1 VDVQEELA
9 LPDELA
15 ELGDE
20 VREAF
25 EVAAAAHAHQ
35 RRKGDGSP
43 YITHPLTVAGIV
55 RAAGMDSAAVAAA
68 LLHDVVEDTP
78 ITLDALRSR
87 FAPRVI
93 ELVEAMTEHKDTVGY
108 ERRKDEHR
116 EQIERAGADAARIY
130 AADKLANLRDM
141 RRIFAEVGESAAG
154 RFRAPLG
161 LRIEL
166 WHRDVEMVE
175 RLAGANGHVSELRS
189 ELERFETEL
198 ENLEAER
205 RSQSS

>member
-1 VDVQEELA
+1 MGVDDKLA
-9 LPDELA
+9 LPDDLA
-15 ELGDE
+15 ELGDQ

-25 EVAAAAHAHQ
+25 EVATAAHAHQ
-35 RRKGDGSP
+35 RRKGDDSP
-43 YITHPLTVAGIV
+43 YMIHPLTVAGIV
-55 RAAGMDSAAVAAA
+55 RAAGMDAAAVAAA

-87 FAPRVI
+87 FDPRVV

-116 EQIERAGADAARIY
+116 EQIERAGTDAALIY

-141 RRIFAEVGESAAG
+141 RRIYSEVGERIAE
-154 RFRAPLG
+154 RFRAPLD
-161 LRIEL
+161 LRIDL
-166 WHRDVEMVE
+166 WRRDVEMVE
-175 RLAGANGHVSELRS
+175 RLAGANGHVSDFRD
-189 ELERFETEL
+189 ELESF
-198 ENLEAER
+198 EAER